1 LFILS
6 IVLLLTTYALAGPKQ
21 SASHEKP
28 QTAGYRLAANDVI
41 KVQVFGEDSLSTETR
56 VTGDGKITL
65 PLLGVLDVQGLTVKD
80 TQELITKR
88 LADGYLRHPQ
98 VNVYIIRYRNFF
110 VSGEVRAPGGY
121 PYEEGLTVLKA
132 VTLAGGLTDKA
143 STGRIKIKRLNA
155 NEEQTI
161 SVTLKDPVA
170 PDDVI
175 VVPQSIF

>member
-1 LFILS
+1 
-6 IVLLLTTYALAGPKQ
+6 LLLSLFCVLPPVISAASPQQ
-21 SASHEKP
+21 SGRGSL
-28 QTAGYRLAANDVI
+28 QISSYRLAANDVI

-56 VTGDGKITL
+56 VSGEGKIAL
-65 PLLGVLDVQGLTVKD
+65 PLLGVLEVQGLTIKD

-132 VTLAGGLTDKA
+132 VTLAGGFTDKA
-143 STGRIKIKRLNA
+143 SSGRIKIKRLNG
-155 NEEQTI
+155 NEEQTV
-161 SVTLKDPVA
+161 SVSLKDPVS